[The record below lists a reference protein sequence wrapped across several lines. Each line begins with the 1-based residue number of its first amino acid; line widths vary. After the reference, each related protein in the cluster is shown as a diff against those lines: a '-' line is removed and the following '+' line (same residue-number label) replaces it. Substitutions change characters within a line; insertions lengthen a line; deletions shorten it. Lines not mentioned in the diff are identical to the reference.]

1 MAQDLSQYNLK
12 NSAVKRI
19 LQEVKELRKEASKDF
34 IGEPVQDNIFEWHF
48 AIRGPEDT
56 EFEGGIFHGRIL
68 LPPDYPFK
76 PPTFMMLSPNGR
88 FEVNTKICLSIS
100 QHHPEHWQPSWSV
113 RTALVAL
120 RAFMP
125 TPGDGAIGSLDYPK
139 EERVVLATKS
149 RAAAPSHGGGDR
161 QALIEEVHTRM
172 LLNYELDREEKAR
185 AAADGAG

>member
-76 PPTFMMLSPNGR
+76 PPTFMMLSVGPFSPCPPSESSRGGCCALGR
-88 FEVNTKICLSIS
+88 APTSYLLRVPGPWLEVLTGPARLAG
-100 QHHPEHWQPSWSV
+100 PAAE
-113 RTALVAL
+113 RAL
-120 RAFMP
+120 
-125 TPGDGAIGSLDYPK
+125 
-139 EERVVLATKS
+139 
-149 RAAAPSHGGGDR
+149 
-161 QALIEEVHTRM
+161 
-172 LLNYELDREEKAR
+172 
-185 AAADGAG
+185 